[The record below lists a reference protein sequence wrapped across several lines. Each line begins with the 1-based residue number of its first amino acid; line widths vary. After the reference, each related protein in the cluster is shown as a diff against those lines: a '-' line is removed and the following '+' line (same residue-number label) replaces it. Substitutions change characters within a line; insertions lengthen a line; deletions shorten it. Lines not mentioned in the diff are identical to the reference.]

1 MRFVYAWMMGF
12 AAVLVVALV
21 FASTAVAASTGRI
34 ISAGG
39 VSFVVPSGW
48 QRVRAADPGPVTD
61 PSTLLV
67 VGTAGVRP
75 KPMPSRCEIA
85 RYQLPSTGAV
95 VVVFG
100 WRRLSDSGAQGQKP
114 GRWPLKTMVAVR
126 RGVFECFAGR
136 GAGATFTL
144 GGKAYQVN
152 VMVGDRAS
160 KQRVADA
167 LAVGRSFNLV
177 R

>member
-1 MRFVYAWMMGF
+1 MRF
-12 AAVLVVALV
+12 AAMLVAALV
-21 FASTAVAASTGRI
+21 FAATAMAVGRSRI

-39 VSFVVPSGW
+39 VRFVVPSGW
-48 QRVRAADPGPVTD
+48 QRVRVADPGPVTD
-61 PSTLLV
+61 PGTLLV

-75 KPMPSRCEIA
+75 KRNQARCEIA
-85 RYQLPSTGAV
+85 RYRLPSTGAV

-100 WRRLSDSGAQGQKP
+100 WKRLSDSGAQGQKP

-126 RGVFECFAGR
+126 RGMFECFAGR

-167 LAVGRSFNLV
+167 LAVGRSFNLA

>member
-1 MRFVYAWMMGF
+1 MMRLASM
-12 AAVLVVALV
+12 LVVTLV
-21 FASTAVAASTGRI
+21 FASTAVAVSTGRI

-39 VSFVVPSGW
+39 VRCVVPLGW
-48 QRVRAADPGPVTD
+48 QRVRPADPGPVTD

-67 VGTAGVRP
+67 VGTAGVLP
-75 KPMPSRCEIA
+75 KPKPTPSRCEIA
-85 RYQLPSTGAV
+85 KYQLPPTGAV

-100 WRRLSDSGAQGQKP
+100 WKRLSDSGAQGQKP
-114 GRWPLKTMVAVR
+114 GRWPLNAMVAVR
-126 RGVFECFAGR
+126 RGVFECFSGR
-136 GAGATFTL
+136 GAGATLTL

-160 KQRVADA
+160 KQRVANA
-167 LAVGRSFNLV
+167 LAVGRSFDLV